1 MKKQIYMHT
10 RNILSILI
18 GAFIAAVGINYFAIP
33 NQLAEGG
40 FTGIALLANY
50 QFGLSPGWII
60 LGLNI
65 PLFFV
70 GYRVFGK
77 QTLFYT
83 LIGTTSFSLFI
94 EWTAGLGSSRQ
105 DVLLASLYTGVLVGI
120 GLGLIFRVGGTT
132 GGADI
137 IARLMN
143 KYFGWSMGK
152 TMFIFDFF
160 VILISSKVIGLD
172 KAMYTLIVVFV
183 GARVIDFVVEGLNAS
198 KAATIISN
206 AAVLLADEITR
217 KMGRGVTFLQ
227 GKGGYT
233 GTEKNVIYIVLA
245 PNQIP
250 KLKQIVH
257 NADPYAFMVIHDVRD
272 VYGEGFSYEAPDKIE
287 KNIKKEKK

>member
-1 MKKQIYMHT
+1 MKQIYLHT
-10 RNILSILI
+10 RNILTILV
-18 GAFIAAVGINYFAIP
+18 GAFIAALGINYFAIP

-40 FTGIALLANY
+40 LTGIALLLNY
-50 QFGLSPGWII
+50 SFGLPPGWII
-60 LGLNI
+60 LVLNI
-65 PLFFV
+65 PLFIV
-70 GYRVFGK
+70 GYKVFGK

-83 LIGTTSFSLFI
+83 LIGTTALSFFI
-94 EWTAGLGSSRQ
+94 EWTTGVGNPRE
-105 DVLLASLYTGVLVGI
+105 DVLLAALYTGVLVGI

-132 GGADI
+132 GGVDI

-152 TMFIFDFF
+152 TMFVFDFF
-160 VILISSKVIGLD
+160 VILVSTKIIGLD
-172 KAMYTLIVVFV
+172 KAMYTLVVVFI

-206 AAVLLADEITR
+206 AAVLLADEITK

-233 GTEKNVIYIVLA
+233 GAEKNVIYLVFA
-245 PNQIP
+245 PNEIP

-257 NADPYAFMVIHDVRD
+257 DADPYAFMVIHDVRD
-272 VYGEGFSYEAPDKIE
+272 VYGEGFSYEDPKEVE
-287 KNIKKEKK
+287 KNMKNDKK